1 MDEYEYGL
9 LLVVFIALN
18 GCNDD
23 KSSPYSEKLLPGQ
36 RQELVNNLKR
46 EAGQYFCLDTEK
58 FCNYT
63 RTLYLAGEEL
73 SKKEKK
79 DIYDE
84 AEKRRLLPQWVYKHE
99 DRCRMAYIVSFST
112 ASLLFYALSPL
123 STYHTYAC
131 IGLIEVTSLLFL
143 ALYTYN
149 SDRLEWIGD
158 HMGRGDAPSRNS
170 YSALIDV
177 IGRWMVNRSIRK

>member
-1 MDEYEYGL
+1 MYKYGV
-9 LLVVFIALN
+9 LLVVFIALD

-23 KSSPYSEKLLPGQ
+23 KSSPYSKKLLPGQ
-36 RQELVNNLKR
+36 REELINNLKR
-46 EAGQYFCLDTEK
+46 EAGQYFCFDEEK
-58 FCNYT
+58 FIFDL
-63 RTLYLAGEEL
+63 RTLELAGEEL

-99 DRCRMAYIVSFST
+99 DRCRMAYIITS
-112 ASLLFYALSPL
+112 SLLGLTALTVPSFTPREQW
-123 STYHTYAC
+123 
-131 IGLIEVTSLLFL
+131 IGFFIWEISFLSLLV
-143 ALYTYN
+143 LYTYN

-177 IGRWMVNRSIRK
+177 IGRWLVNRRIRK